1 MMQEYEMNDLSLMR
15 YFLGIQVTQS
25 EEDIFN
31 SQGKYVE
38 DLLKKY
44 KMTDCNLAET
54 TMGTNEK
61 ILKEYGAEKVN
72 ASTYRSLAGLLI
84 YLIDTRPDVVNAVS
98 IVSRYMHE
106 PSKLHSA
113 GAKKISYDMSKEPR
127 ILELNAFRRRKVT

>member
-25 EEDIFN
+25 EEDIFI

-54 TMGTNEK
+54 AMGTNKK
-61 ILKEYGAEKVN
+61 ILKEYGAQKVN
-72 ASTYRSLAGLLI
+72 A
-84 YLIDTRPDVVNAVS
+84 
-98 IVSRYMHE
+98 
-106 PSKLHSA
+106 
-113 GAKKISYDMSKEPR
+113 
-127 ILELNAFRRRKVT
+127 